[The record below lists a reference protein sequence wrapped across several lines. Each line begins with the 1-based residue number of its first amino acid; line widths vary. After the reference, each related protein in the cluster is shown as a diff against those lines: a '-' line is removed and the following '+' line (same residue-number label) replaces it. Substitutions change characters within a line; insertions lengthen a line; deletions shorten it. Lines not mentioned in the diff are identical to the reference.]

1 MKNIKSNKI
10 LFIFFICF
18 IFLSIG
24 LASYIIGNKP
34 NNDSRN
40 DEQKNDNNLIDE
52 DEENEIN
59 EPYQT
64 KLPSFND
71 EFEQAMFIYS
81 WFYDNSELMKFID
94 INNKN
99 NNIEPEYYLLMID
112 EIKSIDDMKKYAYEV
127 FDKEFIDMKFN
138 EISTSETPMFKNS
151 KYGVIVNIGYVAQ
164 YNYDMGYSTYQ
175 KIDNN
180 NGTVTYSVHLE
191 ASIMGDGYGCDVMY
205 EYNAEKNSD
214 GKLIFK
220 TFENPTEICL
230 KDANS
235 KIHKYDK

>member
-1 MKNIKSNKI
+1 
-10 LFIFFICF
+10 
-18 IFLSIG
+18 
-24 LASYIIGNKP
+24 
-34 NNDSRN
+34 
-40 DEQKNDNNLIDE
+40 
-52 DEENEIN
+52 
-59 EPYQT
+59 
-64 KLPSFND
+64 
-71 EFEQAMFIYS
+71 
-81 WFYDNSELMKFID
+81 
-94 INNKN
+94 
-99 NNIEPEYYLLMID
+99 
-112 EIKSIDDMKKYAYEV
+112 MKKYAYEV

-138 EISTSETPMFKNS
+138 EISTSETPMLKNS
-151 KYGVIVNIGYVAQ
+151 KYGVIANTGYVAQ
-164 YNYDMGYSTYQ
+164 HNYDMGYSTYQ

-180 NGTVTYSVHLE
+180 NGTVTYSVHLK